1 LATAGAPEDGRGTQ
15 PIVITTD
22 GLNKLKGWILD
33 LRPELG
39 TATPDPIRTRS
50 QFITSISR
58 RDRAKFVEAARRITS
73 DALRVL
79 EEMAYKDASDPTF
92 ELEQLG
98 TLGSISE
105 LEARLQWLELV
116 SAVRSD

>member
-1 LATAGAPEDGRGTQ
+1 
-15 PIVITTD
+15 
-22 GLNKLKGWILD
+22 
-33 LRPELG
+33 
-39 TATPDPIRTRS
+39 
-50 QFITSISR
+50 
-58 RDRAKFVEAARRITS
+58 
-73 DALRVL
+73 
-79 EEMAYKDASDPTF
+79 MAYKDASDPTC